1 MQIRAND
8 MSGALERN
16 KVPSFGLIDEELS
29 KVARL
34 VAEQLAPDSD
44 DTGVAQLLGTLD
56 ACGGK
61 MLRPGLVLLAG
72 AACGRIT
79 PEHIRA
85 AAIVE
90 VIHNATLLHDDV
102 MDEGQKRRGK
112 PTANSLWGNEAAVLL
127 GDFLLS
133 KVFVMGAGLE
143 PEVIR
148 IIAEAAV
155 RICKGELRQ
164 VVQRRNWQLGEPEYI
179 DIITDKSAGLFACC
193 CHLGGLLAG
202 GGQAEIRCL
211 ADFGLNAGIAFQ
223 IVDDLL
229 DIVGDERRAGKTLGS
244 DFRKNKPT
252 LAIIHLLSQLDAKD
266 GGMVVHELSTPGSN
280 KQDVVELLGRCGSL
294 EYAQGR
300 ARWFAGQ
307 AVAALAETGPDSDR
321 RICWT
326 AQCLGLMWLLLRRA
340 TCRLW
345 IKKKAGFLET
355 GLLTVFE
362 QIVLLP
368 QNLYVRPSVVYSSS
382 SGLTELSNEN

>member
-8 MSGALERN
+8 ISGALERN

-79 PEHIRA
+79 PEHIRVG
-85 AAIVE
+85 AIVE

-102 MDEGQKRRGK
+102 MDAGQKRRGK
-112 PTANSLWGNEAAVLL
+112 PTINSLWGNEAAILL

-133 KVFVMGAGLE
+133 KVFAMGVVLGAGVVKIL
-143 PEVIR
+143 
-148 IIAEAAV
+148 AETTA
-155 RICKGELRQ
+155 RICEGELRQ
-164 VVQRRNWQLGEPEYI
+164 MAQRQNWELSEGEYI
-179 DIITDKSAGLFACC
+179 EIITDKSARLFACC
-193 CHLGGLLAG
+193 CRLGGLLAG
-202 GGQAEIRCL
+202 ADDADIRYL

-229 DIVGDERRAGKTLGS
+229 DIVGDENRAGKTLGS

-252 LAIIHLLSQLDAKD
+252 LAIIHLLSELDAKD
-266 GGMVVHELSTPGSN
+266 RGMVVHELSTPGSD
-280 KQDVVELLGRCGSL
+280 KQKVVELLGRRGSL
-294 EYAQGR
+294 EHAQGR
-300 ARWFAGQ
+300 AKWFLTQAIKALDGLKESDAKQALIETAKYIGQ
-307 AVAALAETGPDSDR
+307 LK
-321 RICWT
+321 I
-326 AQCLGLMWLLLRRA
+326 
-340 TCRLW
+340 
-345 IKKKAGFLET
+345 
-355 GLLTVFE
+355 
-362 QIVLLP
+362 
-368 QNLYVRPSVVYSSS
+368 
-382 SGLTELSNEN
+382 

>member
-8 MSGALERN
+8 ISGALERN

-44 DTGVAQLLGTLD
+44 DAGVAQLLGTLD

-72 AACGRIT
+72 AACGSIT
-79 PEHIRA
+79 REHIRA
-85 AAIVE
+85 GAIVE
-90 VIHNATLLHDDV
+90 AIHNATLLHDDV

-133 KVFVMGAGLE
+133 KVFVMGACLE

-164 VVQRRNWQLGEPEYI
+164 LIQRRNWQLSEPEYI
-179 DIITDKSAGLFACC
+179 EIITDKSAGLFACC

-202 GGQAEIRCL
+202 GRKAEIRSL
-211 ADFGLNAGIAFQ
+211 ADFGQNTGIAFQ

-229 DIVGDERRAGKTLGS
+229 DIIGDEGRAGKTLGS
-244 DFRKNKPT
+244 DFRENKPT
-252 LAIIHLLSQLDAKD
+252 LAIIHFLSELDAKD
-266 GGMVVHELSTPGSN
+266 RGMVIHALSTPGSDR
-280 KQDVVELLGRCGSL
+280 QTVMELLGRSGSL
-294 EYAQGR
+294 EYAQER
-300 ARWFAGQ
+300 ARWFATQ
-307 AVAALAETGPDSDR
+307 AIAALAGLKDSDAKQAL
-321 RICWT
+321 IQT
-326 AQCLGLMWLLLRRA
+326 ADFIGQLNA
-340 TCRLW
+340 
-345 IKKKAGFLET
+345 
-355 GLLTVFE
+355 
-362 QIVLLP
+362 
-368 QNLYVRPSVVYSSS
+368 
-382 SGLTELSNEN
+382 